1 MFGWAVTSLT
11 VAIVAG
17 IFGFA
22 GLAGTATWIAK
33 ALFGFGLVAF
43 LVLLVVGRSPP
54 AVQKHASSRRA
65 GGLPCFIV
73 FRACR
78 RKMTKIPQQKQ
89 LLDKSRLDLS
99 PVGDESFAR
108 ASGMRGPHPL

>member
-33 ALFGFGLVAF
+33 ALFVVSLVAF
-43 LVLLVVGRSPP
+43 LVLLATGRSPP
-54 AVQKHASSRRA
+54 AV
-65 GGLPCFIV
+65 
-73 FRACR
+73 
-78 RKMTKIPQQKQ
+78 
-89 LLDKSRLDLS
+89 
-99 PVGDESFAR
+99 
-108 ASGMRGPHPL
+108 